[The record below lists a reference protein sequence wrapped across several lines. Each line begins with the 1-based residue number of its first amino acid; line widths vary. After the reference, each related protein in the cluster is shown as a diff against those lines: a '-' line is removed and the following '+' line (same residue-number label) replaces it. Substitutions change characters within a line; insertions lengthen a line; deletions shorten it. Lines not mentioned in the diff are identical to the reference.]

1 MMNLQMEKS
10 TFDNTPINNSYDSK
24 KDLDM
29 TRNESSAQINAS
41 SGELKESMN
50 PRQSILLTSSQRDS
64 MKVRTDSY
72 GVLIKHHAKDHKI
85 KFKTEITEVN
95 EIENWKQYNQDDRPC
110 CMCNVM

>member
-1 MMNLQMEKS
+1 MMNVQMEKS
-10 TFDNTPINNSYDSK
+10 TFENTATNESYESK
-24 KDLDM
+24 KDCDL
-29 TRNESSAQINAS
+29 TRHESSAQINVS
-41 SGELKESMN
+41 SGSIN
-50 PRQSILLTSSQRDS
+50 PRQSILLTSSHRDS

-72 GVLIKHHAKDHKI
+72 GVLIKHHAKEHKI